1 MAAPSAF
8 SYAQAAKGQN
18 TPPST
23 TSSATQAAQPP
34 ASESAPST
42 VKSSTVAE
50 STASP
55 VDSART
61 VETTAPAAERQ
72 EIDSN
77 IGSESD
83 LRSDATPD
91 KRSESKRDDDTS
103 RLDRPWRRADKSTR
117 SSSTATRSV
126 DEQDSRR
133 PRKNKKTK
141 SSDKQP
147 GDQAA
152 EAEKEQEPVPEP
164 PKIELAEAPI
174 PSVNIWHQRK
184 EAHLA
189 KAKPATATSEVVTNG
204 EPATVAGEDAKKTVK
219 PNADTSPLR
228 EAATVA
234 STNGTKPP
242 RKTSEVTRP
251 ERNGSRGSRVVE
263 KDAKESKS
271 ELPPPVDDSSSWPT
285 PEISI
290 KEEKKKPVTAT
301 VDRPEKEVKDAQ
313 DDASQAK
320 PRQKEKWVAYDYV
333 PSVSFETQIPQMR
346 NSKPRGG
353 ARGANSTRSPAG
365 ANTADKTAPATT
377 ATKTGESRD
386 RARESTGGASTRAA
400 SLPPTAKRASMD
412 LSNAKDQ
419 KKAPGHAPGEKTKD
433 AASAHQAEQSGAR
446 DRHEGRNER
455 GRGGFRGRGG
465 HHSINSTHSQ
475 HQHNGSAFA
484 SGSMT
489 SRPQGPYSPP
499 PRQGGH
505 NQMFMPPPPRGGR
518 GRNAA
523 GANFHHRMSLPNGAT
538 RPPAV
543 QTQFGPYDFPMA
555 PLSAM
560 PFQAPYWDS
569 VVMQMLKSQIEY
581 YFSIENLCKD
591 MYLRKRMDSQGF
603 VNLHFVTAF
612 KRIRELTSDMG
623 MIRAVCEASVELDY
637 IVGED
642 EIERLRRRSNWQT
655 FVLPMEERDD
665 FARNNG
671 PSHITFKNR
680 PYNFGAFNGMPP
692 APYGVSPPLGYNPQS
707 DAPFQQLPD
716 RHGVNGM
723 VNGGA
728 ASHGAPTQ
736 LSAEVPDFSPSGLTA
751 AVGLP
756 ASLEA
761 DKTAVDVGN
770 DSKTAAEASTKAL
783 PNGVHAEEMSEAA
796 QS

>member
-8 SYAQAAKGQN
+8 SYAQAAKGHN
-18 TPPST
+18 TLPSAATSANQAVQPQASERASSTTKPST
-23 TSSATQAAQPP
+23 A
-34 ASESAPST
+34 
-42 VKSSTVAE
+42 AE
-50 STASP
+50 STAKSSEP
-55 VDSART
+55 TRT
-61 VETTAPAAERQ
+61 AEPAAPAAERQ
-72 EIDSN
+72 ELDSN
-77 IGSESD
+77 LGSESD
-83 LRSDATPD
+83 MRSDATAE
-91 KRSESKRDDDTS
+91 KRSESKRDDDAG
-103 RLDRPWRRADKSTR
+103 RLDRPWRRTDKSTR

-126 DEQDSRR
+126 DEQDSRK

-141 SSDKQP
+141 ATDKQP

-152 EAEKEQEPVPEP
+152 ETEKEQEAVPEP
-164 PKIELAEAPI
+164 PKIELSEAPI

-189 KAKPATATSEVVTNG
+189 KAKPATAASEVVTNG
-204 EPATVAGEDAKKTVK
+204 EPAPVPGEDTKKVVK
-219 PNADTSPLR
+219 PTAETSPAR

-234 STNGTKPP
+234 TTNGTKPP
-242 RKTSEVTRP
+242 RKATDAPRA
-251 ERNGSRGSRVVE
+251 ERNGSRGSRVAE
-263 KDAKESKS
+263 KDAKESKT

-285 PEISI
+285 PETAV

-301 VDRPEKEVKDAQ
+301 VDRQEKEVKDAQ

-365 ANTADKTAPATT
+365 AAVADKTAAAAPT
-377 ATKTGESRD
+377 AKSGESRD
-386 RARESTGGASTRAA
+386 RARESSGASTRAA

-433 AASAHQAEQSGAR
+433 AASAHQSEQSGAR
-446 DRHEGRNER
+446 DRHDGRAER
-455 GRGGFRGRGG
+455 GRGAFRGRGG

-475 HQHNGSAFA
+475 HQHNGSAYA

-505 NQMFMPPPPRGGR
+505 NQMFMPPPQRGGR

-538 RPPAV
+538 RPPTV

-603 VNLHFVTAF
+603 VNLHFVAAF

-637 IVGED
+637 VVGED

-655 FVLPMEERDD
+655 FVLPLEERDD
-665 FARNNG
+665 LVRVNG

-680 PYNFGAFNGMPP
+680 PYAFGAFSGMAP
-692 APYGVSPPLGYNPQS
+692 APYGVSPPLGYNPQG
-707 DAPFQQLPD
+707 DLQFQQLPD
-716 RHGVNGM
+716 RHGVVNGM
-723 VNGGA
+723 VNGSAGG
-728 ASHGAPTQ
+728 HGAPTQ

-751 AVGLP
+751 AGGPVM
-756 ASLEA
+756 AAAA
-761 DKTAVDVGN
+761 DKAAVDAGSEAKVN
-770 DSKTAAEASTKAL
+770 AETSTKAL
-783 PNGVHAEEMSEAA
+783 PNGIHSAEFTGGA